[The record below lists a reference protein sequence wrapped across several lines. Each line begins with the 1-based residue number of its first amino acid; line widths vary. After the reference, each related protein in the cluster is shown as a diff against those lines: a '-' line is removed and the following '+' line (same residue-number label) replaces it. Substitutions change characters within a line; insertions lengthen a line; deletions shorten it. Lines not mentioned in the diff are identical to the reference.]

1 MTISKTLTTAA
12 LCASALLAVV
22 PAAHALDISNF
33 DGLTR
38 KQIES
43 SYFFDWSRNSTFRAS
58 LIKAFRSSNMAVPTW
73 VRRGGGPSA
82 PSQVIDSGSTH
93 FVLLN
98 TCKAHECDENNIYV
112 LFDPMTKITAIH
124 GKLDKKT
131 LWAGQTTPAM
141 KQILSSASGL
151 R

>member
-1 MTISKTLTTAA
+1 MMLFKTLATAA
-12 LCASALLAVV
+12 VCTSALLTIA
-22 PAAHALDISNF
+22 PAAHALEISNF

-43 SYFFDWSRNSTFRAS
+43 SYFFDWSRNSMFRAS
-58 LIKAFRSSNMAVPTW
+58 LIKAFRSSNMIVPTW

-82 PSQVIDSGSTH
+82 PSQVVDSGSTH

-98 TCKAHECDENNIYV
+98 TCKSRECDENNIYV

-141 KQILSSASGL
+141 KQILSRASGL